1 MSAFDA
7 VTEYPDGGDSGSE
20 STATGEP
27 VTDGGTTIQVPD
39 VGRVEAWLADRNLTV
54 SEAALIVQTVNVL
67 VVTFVLYRQV
77 ND

>member
-7 VTEYPDGGDSGSE
+7 VVEYPDGGATE
-20 STATGEP
+20 STETGEP
-27 VTDGGTTIQVPD
+27 VTDGGITTVEIPD
-39 VGRVEAWLADRNLTV
+39 VGRVEQWLADRDLTV

-77 ND
+77 SD